1 MGFYGPPT
9 LGINCHEGG
18 KGGGGG
24 GGGTGV
30 VIVKEEEE
38 SDGAAV
44 IYEVI
49 QDCVHWCQR
58 GEKSAGEKEGKLCFS
73 HGKVLPLR
81 VHKCSHMQIFKHS
94 CSRRRGRARGSSE

>member
-1 MGFYGPPT
+1 MDPPHWV
-9 LGINCHEGG
+9 LIAMKGG
-18 KGGGGG
+18 KEEEGGGGA
-24 GGGTGV
+24 GV